1 MRWEDSLG
9 ESEMKEKIAYLII
22 IVMLAIL
29 VIITAIASLTVILRG
44 NSWVDSLIGL
54 VINYISLFMAVVLIK
69 VVGVRK

>member
-1 MRWEDSLG
+1 
-9 ESEMKEKIAYLII
+9 MKEKIAYLII